1 MKAITALL
9 ASICVL
15 LTGAFHEN
23 VLAAGGQN
31 AGITTYDIKT
41 PGKGLCC

>member
-31 AGITTYDIKT
+31 GSVTAYDFKTTNK
-41 PGKGLCC
+41 PWCC